1 CMDLGLE
8 VDLARI
14 LYALENH
21 LKQLQAM
28 RSPLYHRDFKRVR
41 KTLNYL
47 QDLALLC
54 QRPEPQGYMSA
65 AITFMKWEESG
76 RSDTFFQRDDLTEVG
91 NEDKQREE
99 DDEDFA
105 TGDEDNKRCALGG
118 GLPSLLS
125 RPNAPSSPPFSRF
138 PAAAANGDGE
148 ALCSAFFP
156 AEGAQPSRL
165 GPRGWPCEEQ

>member
-1 CMDLGLE
+1 MRKWGLRGIPADVTNFHAWRSDLRCMDLGLE

-105 TGDEDNKRCALGG
+105 TGDEDNKR
-118 GLPSLLS
+118 
-125 RPNAPSSPPFSRF
+125 
-138 PAAAANGDGE
+138 
-148 ALCSAFFP
+148 
-156 AEGAQPSRL
+156 
-165 GPRGWPCEEQ
+165 